1 MAVETVGKY
10 LPNVLS
16 TSTHTHILA
25 TFIVDL
31 DLKLITILVLLD
43 KRFREHTYIYYCIVK
58 QAGAAR
64 IDFEP
69 QFQFW

>member
-31 DLKLITILVLLD
+31 GLKLITILVLARQTLS
-43 KRFREHTYIYYCIVK
+43 RTYIYYCIVK

-69 QFQFW
+69 QFKFW